1 MTSTTAFLRKY
12 GNPAV
17 QKALDAEATL
27 TAVSVPRPPRAP
39 ATSTAERLAQ
49 QPAVIAML
57 NAFPTTLRVIPLSY
71 DTALP
76 AVTIVR
82 KGLRKGKRGAVYQ
95 MYHVRN
101 ATGASDFELHSGQVE
116 QLHAGH
122 EARLSAHHSFIA
134 AKAYIAQ

>member
-1 MTSTTAFLRKY
+1 MTTTAAFLRKY

-17 QKALDAEATL
+17 QKALDAEAKL
-27 TAVSVPRPPRAP
+27 TRPPRAQ
-39 ATSTAERLAQ
+39 ATSTVERLAQ

-57 NAFPTTLRVIPLSY
+57 NAFPATLRVIPLSHG
-71 DTALP
+71 TALD

-82 KGLRKGKRGAVYQ
+82 KGLRKGKLGAVYQ
-95 MYHVRN
+95 MYHVRG

-116 QLHAGH
+116 QLHAGY
-122 EARLSAHHSFIA
+122 EARLSGNHTLIA